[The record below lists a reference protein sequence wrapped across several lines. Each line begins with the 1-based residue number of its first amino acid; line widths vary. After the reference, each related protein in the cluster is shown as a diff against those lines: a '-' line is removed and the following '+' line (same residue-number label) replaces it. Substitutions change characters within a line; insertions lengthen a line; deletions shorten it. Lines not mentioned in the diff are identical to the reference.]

1 MQLRPLRESVFLPSP
16 DPCGSSSSKAGSCGK
31 RLFDPLDEGTR
42 SENLPH
48 RGGMDPDG
56 SFLGKIRKASQSL
69 EEFSA
74 PVVIEEA
81 PYKKI
86 GACDQEK

>member
-1 MQLRPLRESVFLPSP
+1 V
-16 DPCGSSSSKAGSCGK
+16 GK